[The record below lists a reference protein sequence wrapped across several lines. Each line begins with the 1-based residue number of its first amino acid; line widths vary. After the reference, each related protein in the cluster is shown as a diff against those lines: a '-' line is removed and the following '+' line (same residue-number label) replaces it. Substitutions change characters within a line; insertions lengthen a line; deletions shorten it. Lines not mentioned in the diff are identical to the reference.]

1 MCSFINLIRLIH
13 GSAIFDF

>member
-1 MCSFINLIRLIH
+1 MMETMRLIH